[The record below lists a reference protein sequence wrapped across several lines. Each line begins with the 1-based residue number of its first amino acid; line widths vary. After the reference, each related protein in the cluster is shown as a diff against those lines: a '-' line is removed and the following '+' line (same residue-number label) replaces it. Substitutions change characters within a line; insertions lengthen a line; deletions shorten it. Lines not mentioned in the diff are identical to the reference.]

1 MLFGV
6 FFVEISAE
14 VWYNDFEENFGGVVF
29 MTMVKSIYYK
39 AAAALAAFLGV
50 VLFVCA
56 NTASCGMIHQPKA
69 PDGLKAFSKIEQ

>member
-1 MLFGV
+1 
-6 FFVEISAE
+6 
-14 VWYNDFEENFGGVVF
+14 

-39 AAAALAAFLGV
+39 AAAAMAAFLGV